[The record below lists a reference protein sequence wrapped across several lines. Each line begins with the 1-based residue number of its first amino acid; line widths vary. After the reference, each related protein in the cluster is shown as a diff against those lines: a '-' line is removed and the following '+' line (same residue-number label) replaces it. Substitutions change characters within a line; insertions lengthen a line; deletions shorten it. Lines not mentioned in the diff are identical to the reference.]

1 MIPLLFVSSH
11 VVPLLKE
18 WMAVPDSTVVASSHA
33 VPLLKEWMEVHDS
46 TVVC

>member
-1 MIPLLFVSSH
+1 
-11 VVPLLKE
+11 
-18 WMAVPDSTVVASSHA
+18 MAVPDSTVVASCHV